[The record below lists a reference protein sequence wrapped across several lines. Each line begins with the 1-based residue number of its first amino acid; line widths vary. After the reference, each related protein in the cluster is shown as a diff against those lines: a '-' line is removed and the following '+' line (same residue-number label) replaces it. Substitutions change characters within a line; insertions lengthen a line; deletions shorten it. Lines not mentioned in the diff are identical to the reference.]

1 MKRYRGVWASAL
13 LLLLMTLAPQG
24 SADVTVISTS
34 ISPTEPTP
42 DDAITVSVE
51 VENITN
57 ISKVYLTYCEMSPFL
72 CYPPKEMKY
81 IGGGVYSVDAGKF
94 KEGEWKYNITTQLK
108 DGNITW
114 TPDTHFFVK
123 KQTPGN
129 GGDHNNTTTGNGTVK
144 DNKIA
149 LYVMYGAVVSMVI
162 ITVVA
167 AAVVLGQ
174 RMKGPEGP

>member
-1 MKRYRGVWASAL
+1 MAAAL
-13 LLLLMTLAPQG
+13 MLAL
-24 SADVTVISTS
+24 AAC
-34 ISPTEPTP
+34 SPGAGA
-42 DDAITVSVE
+42 AITVIGTSFSPAEPRPDDNLSFSVQIDMNDTKN
-51 VENITN
+51 V
-57 ISKVYLTYCEMSPFL
+57 SKVYLIYCSVDDNV
-72 CYPPKEMKY
+72 CYPQKEMKY
-81 IGGGVYSVDAGKF
+81 IGEGNYSVDAGKF